1 MRGVPFGSNIVADTL
16 GADKEDR
23 KFSARPLCIEMSK
36 ANGIVG
42 AQCITAGTD
51 VGHAVDLRWIEA
63 DPREQVSVMRY
74 VCARMF
80 EQRPQALCLQPQD
93 AFAQPPLQNFYF
105 AMHLHGIVL
114 LQGKQD
120 IGNEAGIQIGHVIKF
135 GI

>member
-23 KFSARPLCIEMSK
+23 KFSTRPLCIEMSK

-63 DPREQVSVMRY
+63 GPREQVVR
-74 VCARMF
+74 VCPHVRA
-80 EQRPQALCLQPQD
+80 AS
-93 AFAQPPLQNFYF
+93 A
-105 AMHLHGIVL
+105 GIVPATSGCIRSATIAKL
-114 LQGKQD
+114 LFCHAPARYRVSSG
-120 IGNEAGIQIGHVIKF
+120 ETGHWQRS
-135 GI
+135 GYTDRTCH